1 MDSQTKSLKDECFY
15 TAFGVESAPLKINPW
30 RYLSKCKEPETGF
43 IFFGRRYYDPAVGR
57 WMTADP
63 KGYTDSMNL
72 YTFALNDPFMLID
85 PYGLE
90 NEALQ
95 KISSAGAFTLNNAG
109 QGFCHPIDTLRSFSG
124 DIQGFGQAALAW
136 NFSSYSAAWQ
146 SMTWE
151 ERFQLF
157 ASKGLQAGG
166 LALAVAS
173 IPRTAVCHGAGL
185 IAAETRAGFS
195 YITSRFFTR
204 QTLPTEFILNM
215 SAFKYAVRASAQ
227 GTAVALKEP
236 STYYSVAL
244 ETKLSPTSY
253 PGISRASHF
262 QEANEHL
269 LQMMEKDKHFAEM
282 MRELGIQIDR
292 TPTGLAPRS
301 SPSGWTWHHSQKTG
315 ILQLVP
321 RSQHTPGSI
330 YWDTMHKGGKEGYA
344 IWGQ

>member
-1 MDSQTKSLKDECFY
+1 
-15 TAFGVESAPLKINPW
+15 VESVPSKINPW
-30 RYLSKCKEPETGF
+30 RYLSKCKDPETGF

-63 KGYTDSMNL
+63 KGYMDSMNL
-72 YTFALNDPFMLID
+72 YAFALNDPFMLID

-124 DIQGFGQAALAW
+124 DIQGLGQAALAW

-157 ASKGLQAGG
+157 TSKGLQAGG

-185 IAAETRAGFS
+185 LAAETRAGFS
-195 YITSRFFTR
+195 YIASRFFTR
-204 QTLPTEFILNM
+204 QTLPTEFSLSM
-215 SAFKYAVRASAQ
+215 PASRYAANTSSQSTRF
-227 GTAVALKEP
+227 LKFTKD
-236 STYYSVAL
+236 TY
-244 ETKLSPTSY
+244 
-253 PGISRASHF
+253 
-262 QEANEHL
+262 
-269 LQMMEKDKHFAEM
+269 
-282 MRELGIQIDR
+282 RENLIR
-292 TPTGLAPRS
+292 L
-301 SPSGWTWHHSQKTG
+301 TG
-315 ILQLVP
+315 IN
-321 RSQHTPGSI
+321 PGKACDAHHIFPQEFRKDFARRGINIDDPKYLTWFEKSI
-330 YWDTMHKGGKEGYA
+330 HRPTAKAYNDEWREFIFKPGRTNDEIFQFGRKVMTRYGITDLNY
-344 IWGQ
+344 